1 LSPLIKDELPNKS
14 YLKIKLS
21 KKKSPE
27 DAGGSMPS
35 LRARWTAVYL
45 VVATC
50 LWIPASLFAQGA
62 SGRIVGR
69 VADPTGAVL
78 AGVKVTLTNEATNV
92 SRDGLTSG
100 NGDYSFVEVV
110 PGTYT
115 VQFELTGF
123 KKNVQKGVTVDV
135 NQVVTLNS
143 ALQIG
148 ASQETVE
155 VTSEAPQVDTTSTQ
169 LGAVI
174 NDRSVNELPL
184 NTRDTYQFL
193 QLQPGVQSQL
203 GSSGSLFF
211 GSDDP
216 GSVSVNGGR
225 TRANN
230 FSVNGGDAN
239 DQFVNTPTIEPTPDA
254 VEEFRVITNTF
265 DAEYGRNS
273 GSVVNVV
280 TKSGTNQFHGNVY
293 EYFRNTVLDAKGYP
307 DPTTPQLNQNQFG
320 GTFGGPIK
328 KDRTFFFVSAELRR
342 IRAGQPGQL
351 VAVPTSAE
359 RPSTNPLLG
368 GDFSGTGGFNSVLNT
383 NTASGVASPYGI
395 STPFVAQVLDGRNG
409 CDTALGLAP
418 NGIANLTPDLVSG
431 APVIDWQT
439 APGVSTAGA
448 QSVFPNG
455 QIPTA
460 CMDPVAANLMQQF
473 VPAANSGATGYTA
486 VPVGTDN
493 ANQFTVRFDHRIN
506 DHQSFTAYYY
516 FDDSTQLQPYNN
528 FEQSGANLPGFGN
541 YNDLRFQQWNLT
553 HTWTINNA
561 LVNEA
566 HFTYMRE
573 GELGF
578 LKPQSTGA
586 VTSSCTGSAVP
597 FCFNG
602 TSDSSAINS
611 LLASSST
618 PAGKGG
624 ITPGLPSSL
633 TGVPYVTIGGGAEF
647 GNNWEGFLPQVGN
660 SFQWTDGL
668 TWVKGNHT
676 FKFGVEV
683 RRARFDQYY
692 YFDVNGYESFNNT
705 GPNAILPGDGDNYA
719 EYLLGM
725 PDLYI
730 QGSGQREDIRSTAVY
745 PFVQDSWK
753 LKPNL
758 TLNYGLRWE
767 FNPPLKD
774 IAQHVETFRPGQN
787 STVYPCGITTSA
799 TYWQNLGVLNPTCA
813 NTGSEPTGL
822 VVPGDPGVPAGL
834 TSTYYKA
841 FAPRIGLA
849 YSPDFA
855 SGPLAALFGSNGK
868 TSIRVGFG
876 LFYNPIEELVAAQFG
891 AEPPFGGSSSLSDVF
906 FNTPFVG
913 QGGFTNPNPFNG
925 IITPIKGQPTD
936 LSFFRP
942 ILLYGDF
949 EPHLRT
955 QYTSQY
961 NLTIQRELSA
971 STMLQIGYVGSE
983 GHRLLASH
991 DINPSTPQTCLD
1003 IMSVAAESP
1012 NATTNPY
1019 VTSYGSGANCAP
1031 TFEDSQWTIS
1041 PLATAPPG
1049 GFHVPYGPNGP
1060 TVIPAGTSIASVAP
1074 NGLNLV
1080 GLRPYSSPNCNPYTG
1095 PFTGPGTSVGCPV
1108 DGVPVF
1114 TDVFAEDTIANS
1126 VYNALEMMLQ
1136 RRFSHGLQFQAAYT
1150 FSKSID
1156 DGSTFEE
1163 TLDPFNYR
1171 ASRAASI
1178 FNAKQ
1183 RFVISYDWEIP
1194 TRKYSGFKRAVLN
1207 DWEVSGITQFQSGF
1221 PIRLDT
1227 ADDNELI
1234 NSFFFL
1240 GTEAPSL
1247 VAPFQKLNPRKTLTD
1262 SSLGVSAPGYW
1273 FDPGDFQDP
1282 PLGQFNN
1289 GTQRTICCGPG
1300 LVDWDFS
1307 VHKKISL
1314 SETKYFQFRAEVFNL
1329 FNRTNFSNPD
1339 GHFSDGPTEFGRI
1352 TEAGDPRLFQ
1362 FALKFFF

>member
-1 LSPLIKDELPNKS
+1 
-14 YLKIKLS
+14 
-21 KKKSPE
+21 
-27 DAGGSMPS
+27 MHS
-35 LRARWTAVYL
+35 LRARWCL
-45 VVATC
+45 LCPVVAAC
-50 LWIPASLFAQGA
+50 LLFPTLLAAQGA
-62 SGRIVGR
+62 TGRIIGR
-69 VADPTGAVL
+69 ISDPTGAVL
-78 AGVKVTLTNEATNV
+78 SGVKITLSNQATGVSQEAQTND
-92 SRDGLTSG
+92 S
-100 NGDYSFVEVV
+100 GDYSFVNIA
-110 PGTYT
+110 PGTY
-115 VQFELTGF
+115 QASFELKGF
-123 KKNVQKGVTVDV
+123 KKNLQKDVILEV
-135 NQVVTLNS
+135 NQVLTLNS
-143 ALQIG
+143 VLQIG
-148 ASQETVE
+148 GTQEVVD
-155 VTSEAPQVDTTSTQ
+155 VTSEAPQVETTSTQ

-193 QLQPGVQSQL
+193 QLQPGVTAQL

-280 TKSGTNQFHGNVY
+280 TKSGTNKFHGNVY
-293 EYFRNTVLDAKGYP
+293 EYFRNTILDAKGYP
-307 DPTTPQLNQNQFG
+307 APFTPQLNQNQFG

-328 KDRTFFFVSAELRR
+328 KDRTFFFLSYEGRR
-342 IRAGQPGQL
+342 IRAGDVGQL
-351 VAVPTSAE
+351 VAVPAGTPASA
-359 RPSTNPLLG
+359 TAAATGQFN
-368 GDFSGTGGFNSVLNT
+368 GDFSGVGGFNSVLNT
-383 NTASGVASPYGI
+383 VYNPQTQMTVQAPYGI
-395 STPFVAQVLDGRNG
+395 ASPFVAQVLDGRPG
-409 CDTALGLAP
+409 CDTALNLGA
-418 NGIANLTPDLVSG
+418 NGIANLTPDTVSG
-431 APVIDWQT
+431 TPIIDWQT
-439 APGVSTAGA
+439 APGISTVGA

-455 QIPTA
+455 VIPAA
-460 CMDPVAANLMQQF
+460 CQDPVAANLLQRF
-473 VPAANSGATGYTA
+473 VPAANSANGYEA
-486 VPVGTDN
+486 VPVGTNN
-493 ANQFTVRFDHRIN
+493 ANQFTFRFDHRIN

-516 FDDSTQLQPYNN
+516 FNDGTQLQPYNT

-541 YNDLRFQQWNLT
+541 YNDLRYQQWNLT
-553 HTWTINNA
+553 HTWTISNS

-586 VTSSCTGSAVP
+586 VSSFCTGAATSY
-597 FCFNG
+597 CFNG

-611 LLASSST
+611 LLASSGT
-618 PAGKGG
+618 PPGKGG

-633 TGVPYVTIGGGAEF
+633 TGLPYVTIGGGAEF
-647 GNNWEGFLPQVGN
+647 GNNWEGTLPQVGN

-668 TWVKGNHT
+668 TWIKGNHT
-676 FKFGVEV
+676 FKFGAEV

-705 GPNAILPGDGDNYA
+705 GPNAILPGDSDNYA
-719 EYLLGM
+719 EYLLGL

-753 LKPNL
+753 VKPNL

-767 FNPPLKD
+767 FNPPLVD
-774 IAQHVETFRPGQN
+774 IAGHVETFRPGQN

-799 TYWQNLGVLNPTCA
+799 NYWETLTPNPVPNPTCA
-813 NTGSEPTGL
+813 NTGAEPTGL

-841 FAPRIGLA
+841 FAPRIGIA
-849 YSPDFA
+849 YSPNF
-855 SGPLAALFGSNGK
+855 SGGPLAALFGSNGK
-868 TSIRVGFG
+868 TSIRAGFG

-913 QGGFTNPNPFNG
+913 QGQVVNPNPFNG
-925 IITPIKGQPTD
+925 IINPVKGQPTD

-961 NLTIQRELSA
+961 NLTIQRELTNSM
-971 STMLQIGYVGSE
+971 MLQIGYVGSQ

-991 DINPSTPQTCLD
+991 DINPSNPQTCLD

-1012 NATTNPY
+1012 NPITNPY

-1031 TFEDSQWTIS
+1031 TFEDSQWTIGGLS
-1041 PLATAPPG
+1041 PLATAPAG

-1060 TVIPAGTSIASVAP
+1060 TVIPAGTSIQSVAP

-1095 PFTGPGTSVGCPV
+1095 GSCPA
-1108 DGVPVF
+1108 DGIPVF
-1114 TDVFAEDTIANS
+1114 TDIFAEDTIANS

-1136 RRFSHGLQFQAAYT
+1136 KRFSHGLQFQAAYT

-1171 ASRAASI
+1171 ASRALSI
-1178 FNAKQ
+1178 YNAKQ

-1194 TRKYSGFKRAVLN
+1194 TRRYSGLLHTVLN

-1247 VAPFQKLNPRKTLTD
+1247 VAPFQKLNPRNTLTNNA
-1262 SSLGVSAPGYW
+1262 LGISAPGYW

-1300 LVDWDFS
+1300 LEDWDFS
-1307 VHKKISL
+1307 VHKKITL
-1314 SETKYFQFRAEVFNL
+1314 SETKYFQFRAEIFNV

-1352 TEAGDPRLFQ
+1352 TQAGDPRLFQ

>member
-1 LSPLIKDELPNKS
+1 
-14 YLKIKLS
+14 
-21 KKKSPE
+21 
-27 DAGGSMPS
+27 MPS
-35 LRARWTAVYL
+35 PRAHWSKFFPCRTFLRVLALAVCVALPAL
-45 VVATC
+45 V
-50 LWIPASLFAQGA
+50 SAQTT
-62 SGRIVGR
+62 SGRLLGR
-69 VADPTGAVL
+69 VSDSTGAIL
-78 AGVKVTLTNEATNV
+78 GKVKVTLTNEGTAISRSALTN
-92 SRDGLTSG
+92 DA
-100 NGDYSFVEVV
+100 GDYNFVEVV

-115 VQFELTGF
+115 VTFELTGF
-123 KKNVQKGVTVDV
+123 KKNVQKNLIVDI

-143 ALQIG
+143 TLQIG
-148 ASQETVE
+148 GTQEVVD

-193 QLQPGVQSQL
+193 QLQPGVQAQL

-211 GSDDP
+211 GSNDV

-225 TRANN
+225 ARANN

-239 DQFVNTPTIEPTPDA
+239 DQFVNLPTVQPTPDA

-273 GSVVNVV
+273 GSVVNVI
-280 TKSGTNQFHGNVY
+280 TKSGTNQFHGDVY
-293 EYFRNTVLDAKGYP
+293 EYFRNTVLDAKGYG
-307 DPTTPQLNQNQFG
+307 DPFTPQLNQNQFG
-320 GTFGGPIK
+320 ATFGGPIK
-328 KDRTFFFVSAELRR
+328 KDRTFFFLSTEFRR
-342 IRAGQPGQL
+342 IRAGQTGQL
-351 VAVPTSAE
+351 VTVPTGTPATGSAPATGE
-359 RPSTNPLLG
+359 FG
-368 GDFSGTGGFNSVLNT
+368 GDFSQAGTFTGGIANS
-383 NTASGVASPYGI
+383 
-395 STPFVAQVLDGRNG
+395 FVGQVLDGRPG
-409 CDTALGLAP
+409 CDAALGYTVASL
-418 NGIANLTPDLVSG
+418 GANPSWS
-431 APVIDWQT
+431 A
-439 APGVSTAGA
+439 
-448 QSVFPNG
+448 VFPNNV
-455 QIPTA
+455 IPQA
-460 CMDPVAANLMQQF
+460 CQDPVAANLLSQF
-473 VPAANSGATGYTA
+473 VPPSNTGTGQYEA
-486 VPVGTDN
+486 VPTGTDN
-493 ANQFTVRFDHRIN
+493 ANQFTARIDHRLTDKQNLSI
-506 DHQSFTAYYY
+506 YYY
-516 FDDSTQLQPYNN
+516 FNDGTQLQPYNT

-541 YNDLRFQQWNLT
+541 YNKLRYQQWNIT

-573 GELGF
+573 GQLGF

-586 VTSSCTGSAVP
+586 VSSSCTGAMASLY
-597 FCFNG
+597 CFNG
-602 TSDSSAINS
+602 TSDSQAINNLVSSSAIG
-611 LLASSST
+611 
-618 PAGKGG
+618 PGKAG

-633 TGVPYVTIGGGAEF
+633 TGVPYVTIGGGAEI

-660 SFQWTDGL
+660 SFQWNDSL

-676 FKFGVEV
+676 FKFGTDV

-692 YFDVNGYESFNNT
+692 YFDVNGYFSFSNT

-730 QGSGQREDIRSTAVY
+730 EGSGQREDIRSTSVY

-753 LKPNL
+753 VRPNL

-767 FNPPLKD
+767 FNPPPVD
-774 IAQHVETFRPGQN
+774 ISGHVETFRPGQN

-799 TYWQNLGVLNPTCA
+799 GYWESYNISSPNCT
-813 NTGSEPTGL
+813 NTGSAPTGL
-822 VVPGDPGVPAGL
+822 VVPGDPGVPAGM
-834 TSTYYKA
+834 TTTYYKA
-841 FAPRIGLA
+841 FAPRIGIA
-849 YSPDFA
+849 WNPD
-855 SGPLAALFGSNGK
+855 SNGK
-868 TSIRVGFG
+868 TSIRAGFG
-876 LFYNPIEELVAAQFG
+876 LFYNPIEELVLAQFG
-891 AEPPFGGSSSLSDVF
+891 AEPPFGGSSSLSDEF
-906 FNTPFVG
+906 FNTPFVA
-913 QGGFTNPNPFNG
+913 QGGYVNPNPFNG
-925 IITPIKGQPTD
+925 IINPTKGQPTD

-942 ILLYGDF
+942 ILLYGEF
-949 EPHLRT
+949 QPHLRT

-961 NLTIQRELSA
+961 NLTIQRELSN
-971 STMLQIGYVGSE
+971 SLMLQIGYVGSQ

-991 DINPSTPQTCLD
+991 DINYSTPQTCLD
-1003 IMSVAAESP
+1003 IMSVYAESP
-1012 NATTNPY
+1012 NPNTNPY
-1019 VTSYGSGANCAP
+1019 VTSYGSPANCAP
-1031 TFEDSQWTIS
+1031 TFEDSQWTIL
-1041 PLATAPPG
+1041 PQAVAPPG

-1080 GLRPYSSPNCNPYTG
+1080 GLRPYSSPNCNPYTAA
-1095 PFTGPGTSVGCPV
+1095 GCPV
-1108 DGVPVF
+1108 DGIPVF

-1136 RRFSHGLQFQAAYT
+1136 KRFSHGLQFQAAYT

-1171 ASRAASI
+1171 ASRALSI

-1183 RFVISYDWEIP
+1183 RFVISYDWELPI
-1194 TRKYSGFKRAVLN
+1194 RKYSGFAHTLLN

-1227 ADDNELI
+1227 ADDAELI

-1247 VAPFQKLNPRKTLTD
+1247 VAPFQKLNPKHVLNDSTLGI
-1262 SSLGVSAPGYW
+1262 SSPGYW

-1300 LVDWDFS
+1300 QVDWDFS
-1307 VHKKISL
+1307 VHKKIAI
-1314 SETKYFQFRAEVFNL
+1314 SETKYFQFRAEMFNV

-1339 GHFSDGPTEFGRI
+1339 GHFSDGPTEFGKI